1 MRTKRFKSRKVKKRR
16 TYKKRGGIYTFNGQQ
31 PTEPQDKYIKESE
44 ERAKFKRM
52 IANGQKLIDEEKKEK
67 IRAALRAK
75 KAAEEAAAAAEA
87 AEELRLQQESFLR
100 SAYTNENEN
109 KQNMGLRA
117 PEKIAQDAKKKSQ
130 NAKKQAKLL
139 STSGNPLHQGP

>member
-1 MRTKRFKSRKVKKRR
+1 MRTKRFKSRKVKKIR
-16 TYKKRGGIYTFNGQQ
+16 TYKKRGGVVTFNGQQ

-75 KAAEEAAAAAEA
+75 KAAEEA
-87 AEELRLQQESFLR
+87 EELRLQQESFFR

-109 KQNMGLRA
+109 ENKQKMALTTS
-117 PEKIAQDAKKKSQ
+117 EKKSQ